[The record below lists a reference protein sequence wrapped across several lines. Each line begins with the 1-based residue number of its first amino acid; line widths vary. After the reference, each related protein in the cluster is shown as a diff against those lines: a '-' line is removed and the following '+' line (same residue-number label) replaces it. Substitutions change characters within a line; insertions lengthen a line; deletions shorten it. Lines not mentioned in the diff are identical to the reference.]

1 MKLYMKMVLLFSV
14 MMLVTVAIFSS
25 YSVRLNF
32 ESFSDLSNLQ
42 YVSISHTVS
51 EALDQQISL
60 MDLVLEELLD
70 NASFM
75 AALNQ
80 FVRDDSGDQKMA
92 TAARNIVLQQLYRSP
107 LVENFYRVSFYT
119 REGEFVTSRP
129 EKDDYLASGT
139 KRAQEVISSLPWLD
153 EADRSPASRH
163 ILAAHPDFLSVR
175 RDMPVYGIVR
185 AVVYHGNH
193 LGYLEVS
200 NEFSELEAMMAI
212 AHQADV
218 SVQVRFDDGTLLY
231 SSTETPLNYAAD
243 MPQGVIVNWS
253 DEDAGISQSVMHT
266 RVEWLNLSLYVA
278 KDKAVIEASL
288 EDIFHSIVRTAVLI
302 TIPTLLLVALFSM
315 QLTQSIR
322 KLTRKVQQSPVDRS
336 PGDEASIRQ
345 ALSTTVTSISDPEI
359 HELELTFNNL
369 MLKQRESTMNEIAM
383 REGTLQAQLNALQTQ
398 INPHFVYN
406 TLNIISAKSM
416 ESGNYDVIEICD
428 QFAQMLRYSTDTRSR
443 TATMAEE
450 LENVHYYLM
459 LSKARYEEN
468 LEFTIDVPDNL
479 GGLTVPKLTLQPLV
493 ENAINHGFNGK
504 NALRRLWITGKIQDS
519 QFILEIRDNGNGFS
533 DDQLI
538 QLRQKIRLVEANQ
551 LSIESND
558 GHIGLINTCL
568 RLHYYSKGTM
578 HMALRNEDGAVV
590 TLTFLYPG
598 NGREDSGETKSSA
611 RPDRA

>member
-51 EALDQQISL
+51 EALNQQISL

-153 EADRSPASRH
+153 EADRSPTSRH

-551 LSIESND
+551 FSIESND

>member
-51 EALDQQISL
+51 EALNQQISL

-153 EADRSPASRH
+153 ESDRSPTSRH

>member
-153 EADRSPASRH
+153 EADRFPTSRH

-359 HELELTFNNL
+359 HELELTFNTL